1 MKLIENPEG
10 LLNEKNEENKNENE
24 KIKIKIQFATKIL
37 VSKDTYIFRFL
48 LPDENSTLGI
58 NTCQYI
64 NLESNESDTET
75 KIKKPYQII
84 SAYDDKGFV
93 DILVKVYN
101 KDKIEASK
109 KDYGYF
115 SNYLYNLQVI

>member
-1 MKLIENPEG
+1 MKLIEVPKG
-10 LLNEKNEENKNENE
+10 LLNDNQ
-24 KIKIKIQFATKIL
+24 KIKIQFSTKIL

-64 NLESNESDTET
+64 NLETNNPDTNT
-75 KIKKPYQII
+75 LLKKPYQII
-84 SAYDDKGFV
+84 SAFDDKGFV

-101 KDKIEASK
+101 KSNIDTTK

-115 SNYLYNLQVI
+115 SNYLFNLQVS